1 MDIQKEREAFNKEFG
16 IDDADTFPAFSGGI
30 ESSAALKCNWLGWK
44 KRAEFEYRENPE
56 TIEIDGLKT
65 IHKLCKFGADHN
77 MEGCTFTEI
86 VERMFSKIEQMKT
99 QVNTLDEMLLNQGE
113 ALAQA
118 KAQAVP
124 EGFVVVAKEL
134 PEKIAEKMAIDRIDK
149 PIHENDP
156 VWSEIAEES
165 YKNQVKLKKW
175 EFWRD
180 YKAMIEAQEPA
191 ND

>member
-1 MDIQKEREAFNKEFG
+1 MDIQKEREAFEAWFKSLNENGRTTYFLG
-16 IDDADTFPAFSGGI
+16 Q
-30 ESSAALKCNWLGWK
+30 ESTVAW
-44 KRAEFEYRENPE
+44 
-56 TIEIDGLKT
+56 
-65 IHKLCKFGADHN
+65 
-77 MEGCTFTEI
+77 
-86 VERMFSKIEQMKT
+86 
-99 QVNTLDEMLLNQGE
+99 E
-113 ALAQA
+113 AWQAA

-124 EGFVVVAKEL
+124 EGFVAVAKEL

-180 YKAMIEAQEPA
+180 YKAMIEAQEQK
-191 ND
+191 

>member
-1 MDIQKEREAFNKEFG
+1 MNINKEREAFEAWLKSLNENGRTTYFLG
-16 IDDADTFPAFSGGI
+16 Q
-30 ESSAALKCNWLGWK
+30 ESTVAWEAWQAAK
-44 KRAEFEYRENPE
+44 
-56 TIEIDGLKT
+56 
-65 IHKLCKFGADHN
+65 
-77 MEGCTFTEI
+77 
-86 VERMFSKIEQMKT
+86 
-99 QVNTLDEMLLNQGE
+99 
-113 ALAQA
+113 
-118 KAQAVP
+118 AVP

-156 VWSEIAEES
+156 VWREIAEES

-175 EFWRD
+175 EFWWD

>member
-1 MDIQKEREAFNKEFG
+1 MDIQRKAFESSNNVNPDWSFKFDEELQQYIALDSEMELQVDEFNEHW
-16 IDDADTFPAFSGGI
+16 DTFRA
-30 ESSAALKCNWLGWK
+30 GWQ
-44 KRAEFEYRENPE
+44 A
-56 TIEIDGLKT
+56 
-65 IHKLCKFGADHN
+65 
-77 MEGCTFTEI
+77 
-86 VERMFSKIEQMKT
+86 
-99 QVNTLDEMLLNQGE
+99 
-113 ALAQA
+113 A

-124 EGFVVVAKEL
+124 EGFVAVAKEL

-156 VWSEIAEES
+156 VWNEIAEES